1 MLGNPMLDRIK
12 TLFAARDAAAAN
24 GVRHDADELRLAAA
38 ALLVE
43 AAGLDDRFD
52 AAERV
57 RVTALVRDRFGLT
70 KAEARTLLAAAEQA
84 TAEASQLY
92 RFTRVIKDRF
102 ADDERVELIEMLWDV
117 VYADGTV
124 HDFEANLL
132 RRIAGLIYVS
142 DRDSGKARKRV
153 LERLGGG

>member
-1 MLGNPMLDRIK
+1 MLDRIK
-12 TLFAARDAAAAN
+12 ALFAERGGAAAN
-24 GVRHDADELRLAAA
+24 GVGHDADELRLAAA

-57 RVTALVRDRFGLT
+57 RITALVGGRFGLT
-70 KAEARTLLAAAEQA
+70 EAEAEGLLVAAERA
-84 TAEASQLY
+84 AAEASQLY

-102 ADDERVELIEMLWDV
+102 AHDERIEMIEMLWDV
-117 VYADGTV
+117 VYADGNL
-124 HDFEANLL
+124 HDLEANLL

-142 DRDSGKARKRV
+142 DRDSGLARKRV